1 MPARQFIVTLEES
14 TPQPHIERTQTLE
27 VETAAELY
35 DEILERFQMPP
46 GVRILFYTSPEGVIR
61 RPLSVNDVMAG
72 AADVLWIRV
81 GIP

>member
-14 TPQPHIERTQTLE
+14 TPQPHIERTQTVE
-27 VETAAELY
+27 VQTSCELF
-35 DEILERFQMPP
+35 DAVAERFQMPP
-46 GVRILFYTSPEGVIR
+46 GVRILFYTSPEGVVR